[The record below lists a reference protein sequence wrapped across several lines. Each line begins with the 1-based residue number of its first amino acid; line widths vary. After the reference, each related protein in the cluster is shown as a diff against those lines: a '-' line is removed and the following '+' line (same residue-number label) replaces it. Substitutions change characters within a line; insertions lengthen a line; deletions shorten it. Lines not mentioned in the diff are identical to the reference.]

1 MKLVLDT
8 GVLYNKQFFNWL
20 LNSDEEKYLPVAAYM
35 EYLYNQTNMGNTPSM
50 VDTILNEMNVV
61 VVPFGVEE
69 AKMVIEKSDNDFVK
83 NSRDYVMGSTAILM
97 DAHLVTDD
105 LENFQWLENVCTPAQ
120 ILEK

>member
-8 GVLYNKQFFNWL
+8 DVLYNKQFFNWL
-20 LNSDEEKYLPVAAYM
+20 LNSDEEKYLSAVVYM

-61 VVPFGVEE
+61 VVPIGTEE
-69 AKMVIEKSDNDFVK
+69 AKMVIEKSSKDFVK
-83 NSRDYVMGSTAILM
+83 NARDYVVGSTAILL
-97 DAHLVTDD
+97 DAHLVTDN
-105 LENFQWLENVCTPAQ
+105 LENFKWLENVCTPAQ